1 MDDMPSLLTKILDW
15 IKHNKLAAALTAL
28 AVYVLATQGTV
39 MPLTSTRSYE
49 DGMANSVSYGMADMA
64 MPSAAKSIRLPMTGG
79 GAPIQESYSMSD
91 RMIST
96 NTNLSMKVNDVSD
109 VVRQI
114 TTIAFQNGG
123 FMVHSNTS
131 SPEGG
136 ASGNISIKVQAE
148 KLDQSLEAIRGLG
161 VKVVSEYISGS
172 DVTDQ
177 YSDLAERLRILET
190 TKQKMEEIL
199 RSANRVADML
209 EVQRELI
216 GIQSEIDSVKGQQQ
230 YLDKTTQLASIDVYL
245 STDELALPY
254 APTNAWRPQQVVK
267 EATRSMIQTA
277 RGLANLAIW
286 IGIYAPLW
294 IPAGL
299 IYWFWQKRSKK
310 V

>member
-1 MDDMPSLLTKILDW
+1 MKYMPSLLTKILDW

-28 AVYVLATQGTV
+28 AVYVLATQGTIT
-39 MPLTSTRSYE
+39 PLSSSRSYE
-49 DGMANSVSYGMADMA
+49 DGAIGNVNYGMADVA
-64 MPSAAKSIRLPMTGG
+64 MPSMAKSISLPMTGG
-79 GAPIQESYSMSD
+79 GAPVQESYSMSD

-96 NTNLSMKVNDVSD
+96 NTNLSMKVNDVGET
-109 VVRQI
+109 VRQI
-114 TTIAFQNGG
+114 TAIAFQNGG
-123 FMVHSNTS
+123 FMVNSNTS

-136 ASGNISIKVQAE
+136 ASGNISIKVQAD
-148 KLDQSLEAIRGLG
+148 KLDQSLQAIRGLG

-177 YSDLAERLRILET
+177 YSDLEERLRILET

-199 RSANRVADML
+199 RSATRVGDML

-216 GIQSEIDSVKGQQQ
+216 NIQAQIDGVKGQKQ
-230 YLDKTTQLASIDVYL
+230 YLEKTTQLASIDVYL

-254 APTNAWRPQQVVK
+254 APTNAWRPQQVIK

-286 IGIYAPLW
+286 IGVYAPLW
-294 IPAGL
+294 IPAGVA
-299 IYWFWQKRSKK
+299 YWFWQKRRRK

>member
-1 MDDMPSLLTKILDW
+1 MKHMPSLLTKILDW

-28 AVYVLATQGTV
+28 AIYILATQGTV
-39 MPLTSTRSYE
+39 TPLVGFRSYDE
-49 DGMANSVSYGMADMA
+49 YNTKSLSSDMV

-79 GAPIQESYSMSD
+79 GAPVQESYSMSD
-91 RMIST
+91 RMITT
-96 NTNLSMKVNDVSD
+96 NTNLSMKVNDVRK
-109 VVRQI
+109 VVAQI
-114 TTIAFQNGG
+114 TTLAFESGG

-136 ASGNISIKVQAE
+136 ASGTISIKVQAE
-148 KLDQSLEAIRGLG
+148 KLEPTLETIRGMG
-161 VKVVSEYISGS
+161 VKVVSEYVSGS

-177 YSDLAERLRILET
+177 YSDLEERLRILET

-199 RSANRVADML
+199 RSATKVADML

-216 GIQSEIDSVKGQQQ
+216 SIQTEIDGVKGQQQ
-230 YLDKTTQLASIDVYL
+230 YLEKTTKLASIDVFL

-254 APTNAWRPQQVVK
+254 APTNTWRPQQVAK

-310 V
+310 I